1 MQLDLSYVESITIG
15 VAVQCPT
22 LREFISFPMSSG
34 RVNLAQR
41 ICRFH
46 DFGIFLLEDDNGDR
60 TEAIVRE
67 HRDSAEDIN
76 RNIFRL
82 WVKGKGL
89 KPVSWATL
97 VDVLQD
103 MGLYILARDIKQVKC
118 SFHSINF

>member
-1 MQLDLSYVESITIG
+1 MWQSESG
-15 VAVQCPT
+15 P
-22 LREFISFPMSSG
+22 E
-34 RVNLAQR
+34 N
-41 ICRFH
+41 H
-46 DFGIFLLEDDNGDR
+46 DFGIFLLEDNNGDR

-67 HRDSAEDIN
+67 HRDRTEDIN

-82 WVKGKGL
+82 WVRGEGL

-118 SFHSINF
+118 PTVTL